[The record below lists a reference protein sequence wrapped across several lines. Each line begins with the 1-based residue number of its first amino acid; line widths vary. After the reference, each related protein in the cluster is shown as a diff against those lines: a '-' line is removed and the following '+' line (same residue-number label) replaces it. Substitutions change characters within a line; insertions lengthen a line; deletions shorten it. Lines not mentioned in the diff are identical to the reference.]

1 MARILHGVTGSI
13 AAYKACEILRRLQDA
28 GHTVQVCM
36 TAAAAEFVTPLT
48 FGALTH
54 EPVLDSL
61 WDPVHGVRHV
71 RAIDD
76 AACFLIAP
84 ATANC
89 IGKIAL
95 GLADDFVTTCAM
107 AATIPLV
114 IAPAMD
120 DAMWANPAVQQNVQ
134 TLRDRGAI
142 IVEPGEGKLASGHEG
157 PGRLADVTDVV
168 DAVLQILP

>member
-1 MARILHGVTGSI
+1 MAHILHGVTGSI

-28 GHTVQVCM
+28 GHSVQVCM
-36 TAAAAEFVTPLT
+36 TPAAGQFVTPLT
-48 FGALTH
+48 FAALSQA
-54 EPVLDSL
+54 PVLDQL
-61 WDPVHGVRHV
+61 FDPVHGVRHV

-76 AACFLIAP
+76 AACYLIAP

-89 IGKIAL
+89 LAKIAL

-120 DAMWANPAVQQNVQ
+120 DAMWANAAVQQNVR
-134 TLRDRGAI
+134 TLRDRGAV
-142 IVEPGEGKLASGHEG
+142 IVAPGEGHLASGHSG
-157 PGRLADVTDVV
+157 AGRLADVTDVV
-168 DAVLQILP
+168 SAVLQVLP

>member
-13 AAYKACEILRRLQDA
+13 AAYKACEILRRLQDG
-28 GHTVQVCM
+28 GHVVQVCM
-36 TAAAAEFVTPLT
+36 TPAAARFVTPLT

-89 IGKIAL
+89 IAKIAL

-114 IAPAMD
+114 VAPAMD
-120 DAMWANPAVQQNVQ
+120 DAMWAAPAVRQNVQ
-134 TLRDRGAI
+134 TLRDRGAV
-142 IVEPGEGKLASGHEG
+142 IVEPGEGKLASGHSG
-157 PGRLADVTDVV
+157 PGRLADVTAVV
-168 DAVLQILP
+168 SAVLQVVA

>member
-1 MARILHGVTGSI
+1 MARILLGVTGSI

-36 TAAAAEFVTPLT
+36 TAAAAQFVTPLT
-48 FGALTH
+48 FASLSGH
-54 EPVLDSL
+54 PVLDSL
-61 WDPVHGVRHV
+61 WDPEHGVRHV

-84 ATANC
+84 ATANT

-120 DAMWANPAVQQNVQ
+120 DAMWAGAAVQHNVQ

-142 IVEPGEGKLASGHEG
+142 FVEPGTGHLASGHQG
-157 PGRLADVTDVV
+157 AGRLADVTDVV
-168 DAVLQILP
+168 AAVLQVLK